1 MSRLNI
7 CSFVMLKSDKKSKKQ
22 LKINRQKYAVVI
34 VYRQEKNGGKIMD
47 FEKYKT
53 QDLIKI
59 YEEIEDFLSYLQK
72 EENVENN

>member
-1 MSRLNI
+1 
-7 CSFVMLKSDKKSKKQ
+7 
-22 LKINRQKYAVVI
+22 
-34 VYRQEKNGGKIMD
+34 MD

-59 YEEIEDFLSYLQK
+59 YDEIEDFLSYLQK

>member
-1 MSRLNI
+1 
-7 CSFVMLKSDKKSKKQ
+7 
-22 LKINRQKYAVVI
+22 
-34 VYRQEKNGGKIMD
+34 MD

-72 EENVENN
+72 EDNVENN

>member
-1 MSRLNI
+1 
-7 CSFVMLKSDKKSKKQ
+7 
-22 LKINRQKYAVVI
+22 
-34 VYRQEKNGGKIMD
+34 MD